1 MSTAKTSIWSLPPEL
16 GIPEPP
22 ALLAESDKLWL
33 AYFCAADDAV
43 AVVQFTDVIDH
54 HLSPINDE
62 GLGQHLYGRA
72 GLQPYSFNELDGSQ
86 ETLRWSGLKARH
98 WVITF
103 KDNTL
108 DVVARSGE
116 VIASGM
122 SSHSPLKGF
131 VGGSIRWCGLTSHP
145 SGRLRRRLIPALDMG
160 TSSGE
165 VLKCIWHWR
174 GLGGRGRP
182 CRQAHSKTHAAVKV
196 FQVWPL
202 RCAGTP
208 HPSHGGGV
216 A

>member
-1 MSTAKTSIWSLPPEL
+1 M
-16 GIPEPP
+16 
-22 ALLAESDKLWL
+22 AESDKLWL

-62 GLGQHLYGRA
+62 GLGQHPYGRA

-122 SSHSPLKGF
+122 SSPSPLK
-131 VGGSIRWCGLTSHP
+131 
-145 SGRLRRRLIPALDMG
+145 ALLAVVSAG
-160 TSSGE
+160 
-165 VLKCIWHWR
+165 
-174 GLGGRGRP
+174 
-182 CRQAHSKTHAAVKV
+182 AA
-196 FQVWPL
+196 
-202 RCAGTP
+202 
-208 HPSHGGGV
+208 
-216 A
+216 